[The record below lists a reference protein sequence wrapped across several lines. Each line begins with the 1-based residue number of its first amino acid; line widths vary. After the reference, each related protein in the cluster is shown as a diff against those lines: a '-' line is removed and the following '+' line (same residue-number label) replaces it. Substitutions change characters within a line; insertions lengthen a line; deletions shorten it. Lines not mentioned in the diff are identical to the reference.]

1 MPGSCFITTHRNSE
15 PVLFTLLMLK
25 QLYRAYGLV
34 ILIGMFLSCRYP
46 APDPIDDGP
55 DTTVP
60 NKPDTVIID
69 TIPAKNPDSSL
80 ANTARFGS
88 DKIFTDTNLKT
99 SKGIFANA
107 ADYKGKAIDL
117 NYEFVAPGDDTLK
130 YRPFVLMVHEGA
142 FLFGD
147 LSNEMGKARGLAQRG
162 YAAASINY
170 RLGFNG
176 ASEQLPCGGNGPES
190 VRAVYRAV
198 QDTYAA
204 IHYFVD
210 RAEEFGIDTRQ
221 IMLSGSSA
229 GAITITALVY
239 MNEADFEAL
248 APGITKALGR
258 LDPKADDSP
267 FRVRALLT
275 QMGYGIFRSEYIN
288 ASNAM
293 PTVFFQRIGDNILP
307 YYGGTFLSCPTYP
320 GMVGAKVAADQLR
333 KFKIPFEL
341 NYENLEGHHL
351 NYPEEYVVSRYAG
364 FMKRLWSQ
372 NPRQITNDA
381 YKTVEDTAIR

>member
-1 MPGSCFITTHRNSE
+1 
-15 PVLFTLLMLK
+15 MLK
-25 QLYRAYGLV
+25 QLYWTYGLV
-34 ILIGMFLSCRYP
+34 ILIGIFASCRYP
-46 APDPIDDGP
+46 APDPIDGGK

-80 ANTARFGS
+80 ANTARFGT
-88 DKIFTDTNLKT
+88 DKIFTDSNLKT
-99 SKGIFANA
+99 SKGVFDTAV
-107 ADYKGKAIDL
+107 DYRGKATEL
-117 NYEFVAPGDDTLK
+117 NYEFVAPKDDTLQ

-142 FLFGD
+142 FIFGD
-147 LSNEMGKARGLAQRG
+147 LDNEMGKARGLAQRG

-176 ASEQLPCGGNGPES
+176 ATQSFACGGNAQDA
-190 VRAVYRAV
+190 VYAVYRGV
-198 QDTYAA
+198 QDTYSA

-221 IMLSGSSA
+221 IMLAGSSA
-229 GAITITALVY
+229 GAIAVTALVY

-258 LDPKADDSP
+258 LDPQADNSP

-275 QMGYGIFRSEYIN
+275 QLGYGIFRSEFIN

-293 PTVFFQRIGDNILP
+293 PTVFFQRIGDNVLP

-320 GMVGAKVAADQLR
+320 GMVGAKVVSDQLR

-341 NYENLEGHHL
+341 NYENLEGHQL
-351 NYPEEYVVSRYAG
+351 SYPEEYVIGRYAG

-372 NPRQITNDA
+372 NLRQITNNA
-381 YKTVEDTAIR
+381 YKTVEDTQLR

>member
-1 MPGSCFITTHRNSE
+1 MS
-15 PVLFTLLMLK
+15 K
-25 QLYRAYGLV
+25 QLYWTYGLV
-34 ILIGMFLSCRYP
+34 ILIAMFVSCRYP
-46 APDPIDDGP
+46 SPDPIDGGP

-80 ANTARFGS
+80 ANTARFGI
-88 DKIFTDTNLKT
+88 DKIFDDANLKT
-99 SKGIFANA
+99 SKGIFDTAT
-107 ADYKGKAIDL
+107 DYRGRAKAL
-117 NYEFVAPGDDTLK
+117 SYEFVAPGNDTLK

-147 LSNEMGKARGLAQRG
+147 LENELGKARGLAQRG
-162 YAAASINY
+162 YAAAAINY

-176 ASEQLPCGGNGPES
+176 GSEQYACGGNTQEA

-198 QDTYAA
+198 QDTYSA

-221 IMLSGSSA
+221 IMLAGSSA
-229 GAITITALVY
+229 GAITVTALVY

-248 APGITKALGR
+248 APGITKVLGR
-258 LDPKADDSP
+258 LDPKAEDSP

-275 QMGYGIFRSEYIN
+275 QMGYGIFKKEYIN

-293 PTVFFQRIGDNILP
+293 PTVFFQRIGDNVLP
-307 YYGGTFLSCPTYP
+307 YYYGNFLSCPTYLP
-320 GMVGAKVAADQLR
+320 MEGAKIASDQLK

-351 NYPEEYVVSRYAG
+351 SYPEEYVVGRYAG

-372 NPRQITNDA
+372 NPRQITNNA
-381 YKTVEDTAIR
+381 YKTVEDVELR

>member
-1 MPGSCFITTHRNSE
+1 MKP
-15 PVLFTLLMLK
+15 
-25 QLYRAYGLV
+25 LYRTYTLV
-34 ILIGMFLSCRYP
+34 VLIGLGISCRYP
-46 APDPIDDGP
+46 APEPGPVDGGC

-69 TIPAKNPDSSL
+69 TIPAKNPDSLL
-80 ANTARFGS
+80 ARTARFGA
-88 DKIFTDTNLKT
+88 DRIFDDASLDI
-99 SKGIFANA
+99 SKGVFATA
-107 ADYKGKAIDL
+107 TDYRGQKVDL
-117 NYEFVAPGDDTLK
+117 NYEFVAPANDSLK
-130 YRPFVLMVHEGA
+130 YRPFVLTVHEGA

-147 LSNEMGKARGLAQRG
+147 LGNEMGKARGLAQRG
-162 YAAASINY
+162 YAAAAINY

-176 ASEQLPCGGNGPES
+176 ASEQNACGGNSTEA
-190 VRAVYRAV
+190 VRAVYRSV

-221 IMLSGSSA
+221 IMLAGSSA
-229 GAITITALVY
+229 GAITVTALVY

-248 APGITKALGR
+248 QPGITKALGR
-258 LDPKADDSP
+258 LDPQAENSP

-275 QMGYGIFRSEYIN
+275 QLGYGIFRSDYIN

-293 PTVFFQRIGDNILP
+293 PTVFFQRIGDNVLP
-307 YYGGTFLSCPTYP
+307 YYRGTFLSCPTYLP
-320 GMVGAKVAADQLR
+320 MEGAKMASDQLK

-351 NYPEEYVVSRYAG
+351 SFPEEYVVSRYAQ

-372 NPRQITNDA
+372 DPRQITNDA
-381 YKTVEDTAIR
+381 YKTVEDVALH

>member
-1 MPGSCFITTHRNSE
+1 
-15 PVLFTLLMLK
+15 MLK

-34 ILIGMFLSCRYP
+34 ILIGTFLSCRYP
-46 APDPIDDGP
+46 APAPEPIGGGGT

-80 ANTARFGS
+80 ANTARFGNERLF
-88 DKIFTDTNLKT
+88 DDADLKT
-99 SKGIFANA
+99 SKGIFAKA
-107 ADYKGKAIDL
+107 ADYRGRATDL
-117 NYEFVAPGDDTLK
+117 TYEFVAPDDDTLEF
-130 YRPFVLMVHEGA
+130 RPFVLMVHEGA

-147 LSNEMGKARGLAQRG
+147 LGNEMGKARGLAQRG

-176 ASEQLPCGGNGPES
+176 GSEQYACGGNSQEA

-221 IMLSGSSA
+221 IMLAGSSA
-229 GAITITALVY
+229 GAITVTALVY

-258 LDPKADDSP
+258 LDPKAENSP

-275 QMGYGIFRSEYIN
+275 QMGYGIFRNEYIN

-293 PTVFFQRIGDNILP
+293 PTVFFQRIGDNVLP
-307 YYGGTFLSCPTYP
+307 YYKGTFLSCPTYLS
-320 GMVGAKVAADQLR
+320 MEGAKLASDQLK
-333 KFKIPFEL
+333 KFKTPFEL

-351 NYPEEYVVSRYAG
+351 SYPEEYVIARYAG

-381 YKTVEDTAIR
+381 YKTVEDVELR

>member
-1 MPGSCFITTHRNSE
+1 
-15 PVLFTLLMLK
+15 MLK
-25 QLYRAYGLV
+25 QLYWTYGLV
-34 ILIGMFLSCRYP
+34 ILIGMIASCRYP
-46 APDPIDDGP
+46 ASDPGPIDGGN

-60 NKPDTVIID
+60 NKPDTVIVD
-69 TIPAKNPDSSL
+69 TIPAKNPGSSL
-80 ANTARFGS
+80 ANTARFGA
-88 DKIFTDTNLKT
+88 DKIFTDINLKT
-99 SKGIFANA
+99 SEGVFDTA
-107 ADYKGKAIDL
+107 ADYRGKATVL
-117 NYEFVAPGDDTLK
+117 NYKFVAPNNDTLQ

-142 FLFGD
+142 FIFGD
-147 LSNEMGKARGLAQRG
+147 LDNEMGLARGLAQRG

-170 RLGFNG
+170 RLGFTG
-176 ASEQLPCGGNGPES
+176 ASQSFACGSNSQEA

-198 QDTYAA
+198 QDTYSAL
-204 IHYFVD
+204 HYFVD

-221 IMLSGSSA
+221 IMLAGSSA
-229 GAITITALVY
+229 GAITVTALVY

-258 LDPKADDSP
+258 LDPLAEDSP

-275 QMGYGIFRSEYIN
+275 QMGYGIFRSEFIN

-293 PTVFFQRIGDNILP
+293 PTVFFQRIGDNVLP

-320 GMVGAKVAADQLR
+320 GMVGAKVASDQLR

-341 NYENLEGHHL
+341 NFENLEGHHL
-351 NYPEEYVVSRYAG
+351 SYPEEYVVGRYAA

-372 NPRQITNDA
+372 NPRQITNNG
-381 YKTVEDTAIR
+381 YKTVEDTRLH

>member
-1 MPGSCFITTHRNSE
+1 
-15 PVLFTLLMLK
+15 MLK
-25 QLYRAYGLV
+25 NLYWTYGLV

-46 APDPIDDGP
+46 SPHPIEGGP

-80 ANTARFGS
+80 ADIARFGS
-88 DKIFTDTNLKT
+88 VDTIFTYSNLRI
-99 SKGIFANA
+99 SKGIFGKAT
-107 ADYKGKAIDL
+107 DYKGKATDL
-117 NYEFVAPGDDTLK
+117 SFEFVAPAKDTLK

-142 FLFGD
+142 FIFGD
-147 LSNEMGKARGLAQRG
+147 LNSEMAMARGLARRG

-176 ASEQLPCGGNGPES
+176 GTATFACGGTGTDA
-190 VRAVYRAV
+190 VKAVYRAV
-198 QDTYAA
+198 QDTYSA

-210 RAEEFGIDTRQ
+210 HAEELGIDTRQ
-221 IMLSGSSA
+221 IMLAGSSA
-229 GAITITALVY
+229 GAITVSALVY

-258 LDPKADDSP
+258 LDPQAENSP

-275 QMGYGIFRSEYIN
+275 QMGYGLFRGEYIN

-293 PTVFFQRIGDNILP
+293 PTVFFQRVGDNVLP
-307 YYGGTFLSCPTYP
+307 YYGGTFLSCPGYP
-320 GMVGAKVAADQLR
+320 GMVGAKVGADQLR

-351 NYPEEYVVSRYAG
+351 SYPGEYIVTRYAG

-372 NPRQITNDA
+372 NPRQITNNA
-381 YKTVEDTAIR
+381 YKTVEDVKLP

>member
-1 MPGSCFITTHRNSE
+1 
-15 PVLFTLLMLK
+15 MLK

-34 ILIGMFLSCRYP
+34 ILIGIFLSCRYP
-46 APDPIDDGP
+46 APEPDGIDGGP

-80 ANTARFGS
+80 ANTARFGVG
-88 DKIFTDTNLKT
+88 KIFTDTNLKT
-99 SKGIFANA
+99 SKGIYANA
-107 ADYKGKAIDL
+107 ADYRGKATEL
-117 NYEFVAPGDDTLK
+117 NYEFVAPGDDTLR

-147 LSNEMGKARGLAQRG
+147 LGNEMGKARGLAQRG

-170 RLGFNG
+170 RLGFSG
-176 ASEQLPCGGNGPES
+176 ASEQYACGGNRQEA

-221 IMLSGSSA
+221 IMLAGSSA
-229 GAITITALVY
+229 GAITVTALVY

-275 QMGYGIFRSEYIN
+275 QMGYGIFNSDYIN

-293 PTVFFQRIGDNILP
+293 PTVFFQRIGDNVLP

-320 GMVGAKVAADQLR
+320 GMVGAKVAADQLK

-341 NYENLEGHHL
+341 NFENLEGHHL
-351 NYPEEYVVSRYAG
+351 SYPEEYVIGRYAG

-372 NPRQITNDA
+372 NPRQITNNA
-381 YKTVEDTAIR
+381 YKTVEDVQLK

>member
-1 MPGSCFITTHRNSE
+1 
-15 PVLFTLLMLK
+15 MLK

-34 ILIGMFLSCRYP
+34 ILIGIILSCRYSS
-46 APDPIDDGP
+46 PDPVDGGP
-55 DTTVP
+55 DTTLP

-80 ANTARFGS
+80 ANTARFGV
-88 DKIFTDTNLKT
+88 DKIFTDSNLKA
-99 SKGIFANA
+99 SKGIFDTAN
-107 ADYKGKAIDL
+107 DFRGKATAL
-117 NYEFVAPGDDTLK
+117 NYEFVAPNNDTLK

-142 FLFGD
+142 FIFGD
-147 LSNEMGKARGLAQRG
+147 LDNEMGLARGLAQRG

-170 RLGFNG
+170 RLGFSG
-176 ASEQLPCGGNGPES
+176 ASETYACGGNSPEA

-204 IHYFVD
+204 IHYFVH

-221 IMLSGSSA
+221 IMLAGSSA
-229 GAITITALVY
+229 GAITVTALVY

-258 LDPKADDSP
+258 LDPQAENSP

-275 QMGYGIFRSEYIN
+275 QMGYGIFRSEFIT

-293 PTVFFQRIGDNILP
+293 PTVFFQRIGDNVLP

-320 GMVGAKVAADQLR
+320 GMVGAKVAVDQLK

-351 NYPEEYVVSRYAG
+351 SYPEEYVVGRYAG

-381 YKTVEDTAIR
+381 YKTVEDVKLP